1 MSTTTAESRFDEFF
15 DRAWRRSRTSMRTR
29 VNRVKSK
36 AWHIGQCAVA
46 ATIAW
51 FIASDLVH
59 HQAPVFAPIVAVV
72 SLGLTYAQRLRRV
85 AEITVGVAI
94 GLAVADLFLALF
106 GTGPLQIGVIV
117 VCAMTTALLLDPG
130 GLLVMQATVQSIFV
144 VALVATPGAA
154 VNRWFDAVIGGAVAL
169 VAAAVVPAAPLRQPR
184 TQAAIVVETIA
195 DLLRDAAQCTRDGD
209 IARAAKVL
217 GEARATDGPLRELQA
232 AASEG
237 LSVIASSPFRRG
249 ERESVRS
256 VADLV
261 DPLDRAIRSTRVL
274 VRRAALTATKHIRVP
289 RSYAVVLDDLADA
302 VGIVARVLG
311 ENASASM
318 GRGGIV
324 AVGQATADLERG
336 LLSTDVLLAQIRSVV
351 VDMLQVTGMTYEEAV
366 AAIPTLPERL
376 VDE

>member
-1 MSTTTAESRFDEFF
+1 MSTPTAESRFDEFF
-15 DRAWRRSRTSMRTR
+15 DRAWRRSRTSLRTR
-29 VNRVKSK
+29 ANRVKSK

-46 ATIAW
+46 AAIAW

-94 GLAVADLFLALF
+94 GLAVADLFLAVF

-169 VAAAVVPAAPLRQPR
+169 VAAAVVPAAALHRPR

-195 DLLRDAAQCTRDGD
+195 TLLRDAAQCTRDGD

-217 GEARATDGPLRELQA
+217 AQARATDGPLRELQA

-261 DPLDRAIRSTRVL
+261 DPLDRAMRSTRVL
-274 VRRAALTATKHIRVP
+274 VRRAALTTTKHIRVP

-351 VDMLQVTGMTYEEAV
+351 VDMLQVTGMTYEDAV

>member
-29 VNRVKSK
+29 VNRVKTK

-46 ATIAW
+46 ATVAW

-85 AEITVGVAI
+85 AEITVGVAV
-94 GLAVADLFLALF
+94 GLAVADLFLVLF

-117 VCAMTTALLLDPG
+117 VCAMTAALLLDPG

-144 VALVATPGAA
+144 VALVASPGAA

-169 VAAAVVPAAPLRQPR
+169 VAAAVVPAAPLRRPR

-209 IARAAKVL
+209 IARAAAVL
-217 GEARATDGPLRELQA
+217 AQARATDVPLRELQA

-249 ERESVRS
+249 ERENVRS

-261 DPLDRAIRSTRVL
+261 DPLDRAMRSTRGL
-274 VRRAALTATKHIRVP
+274 VRRAALTTTKHIRVP

-351 VDMLQVTGMTYEEAV
+351 VDMLQVTGMTYEDAV
-366 AAIPTLPERL
+366 AAIPALPERL

>member
-1 MSTTTAESRFDEFF
+1 MSSATDESRFDEFF
-15 DRAWRRSRTSMRTR
+15 DRAWRRSRTSLRTR
-29 VNRVKSK
+29 VNRVRSK

-46 ATIAW
+46 ASIAW
-51 FIASDLVH
+51 FVASDLVH

-106 GTGPLQIGVIV
+106 GTGPLQVGVIV
-117 VCAMTTALLLDPG
+117 VCAMTTALLLDAG

-144 VALVATPGAA
+144 VALVASPGAA

-169 VAAAVVPAAPLRQPR
+169 VAAAVVPAAALHRPR
-184 TQAAIVVETIA
+184 AQAAIVVETIA
-195 DLLRDAAQCTRDGD
+195 TLLRDAAQCTRDGD

-217 GEARATDGPLRELQA
+217 AEARASDGPLRELQA

-249 ERESVRS
+249 ARESVRS

-261 DPLDRAIRSTRVL
+261 DPLDRAMRSTRML
-274 VRRAALTATKHIRVP
+274 MRRAALTTTKHIRVP
-289 RSYAVVLDDLADA
+289 VTYVVLLDDLADS

-318 GRGGIV
+318 GRAGIL

-351 VDMLQVTGMTYEEAV
+351 VDMLQVTGMTYEDAV
-366 AAIPTLPERL
+366 AALPTLPERL

>member
-154 VNRWFDAVIGGAVAL
+154 VNRWVDAVIGGAVAL